1 MEEYTHM
8 STACFETS
16 LPDRER
22 QVFKRGRTTM
32 ESWGVL
38 NRIMPDVRV
47 TDDGVER
54 VYRAWEVVPASDKKD
69 FCLNGDSGAFVIDFK
84 NNVCGLLF
92 ATGQPEI
99 GGPDKAIGYLTP
111 IDTVFEDIK
120 TITGYDVLL
129 PE

>member
-1 MEEYTHM
+1 MSTFTHM
-8 STACFETS
+8 STISFDTN

-38 NRIMPDVRV
+38 NRIKPDVRV

-54 VYRAWEVVPASDKKD
+54 VYSAWEVVTANDKKD
-69 FCLNGDSGAFVIDFK
+69 FCLKGDSGAFVIDCK
-84 NNVCGLLF
+84 NNVCGLVF
-92 ATGQPEI
+92 GTGDPEI
-99 GGPDKAIGYLTP
+99 GGPNKAVGYLTP